1 MNPCSHFQDQLF
13 DFVDGHLPQADRWR
27 MESHLAECSSC
38 RSRLA
43 EERWLS
49 GLLHGA
55 LAQSP
60 LKPLSLW
67 PSRTAVRRPRWRRPA
82 LAAAALM
89 ALAIG
94 LTFWRSSAVPS
105 HEVIATGPIATGLMA
120 RGPIATTQSDAQ
132 QLADLQAAIER
143 EASAAE
149 LAMSAELLAAEP
161 AADQYATEALRFV
174 AETFPETSAGRD
186 AARRVGLDPHNLQE
200 SL

>member
-1 MNPCSHFQDQLF
+1 MKPCSHFQDQLF

-27 MESHLAECSSC
+27 LESHLAECASC

-49 GLLHGA
+49 RLLHGA
-55 LAQSP
+55 LARSS
-60 LKPLSLW
+60 LKPVSLW
-67 PSRTAVRRPRWRRPA
+67 PSRIPVRRPRWRRPA

-89 ALAIG
+89 ALALG

-105 HEVIATGPIATGLMA
+105 RENIATGSIATGSMA
-120 RGPIATTQSDAQ
+120 ATRFDAR

-174 AETFPETSAGRD
+174 AETFPETNAGRD
-186 AARRVGLDPHNLQE
+186 AARRVGLDPSNLQE

>member
-55 LAQSP
+55 LSQSP
-60 LKPLSLW
+60 LKPVSLW
-67 PSRTAVRRPRWRRPA
+67 PSRIPVRRPRWRRPA

-94 LTFWRSSAVPS
+94 LTFWRTSAVPS
-105 HEVIATGPIATGLMA
+105 GEVIATGPMTTGPMAATLFDA
-120 RGPIATTQSDAQ
+120 R

-161 AADQYATEALRFV
+161 AAGQYATDALRFV

-186 AARRVGLDPHNLQE
+186 AARRVGLDPNNLQE